1 MNYLHIP
8 KDKWALK
15 ICRLKDLQILYQS
28 PTKDPRCLF
37 HFLALCP
44 DPDFWVLGNYQMGGL
59 GDSAVCRPP
68 KSGWGPN
75 LEMGVELRKMTP
87 DRNESPYQYLSFWS
101 GVIFLNSTPISR
113 FGPHPLLG
121 GLQTAK
127 SPRPPI
133 W

>member
-8 KDKWALK
+8 KDKGALK

-59 GDSAVCRPP
+59 GDLLCLAVSVQLC
-68 KSGWGPN
+68 
-75 LEMGVELRKMTP
+75 GVSPALRRVSSP
-87 DRNESPYQYLSFWS
+87 ERSLDRR
-101 GVIFLNSTPISR
+101 GVDP
-113 FGPHPLLG
+113 
-121 GLQTAK
+121 
-127 SPRPPI
+127 
-133 W
+133 